1 MEMASENSIKVL
13 HLSYSDFSG
22 GAAKAAYRI
31 HKALRSIGIDSS
43 LGVNLK
49 LSDDWTVFLPTGF
62 KHRIL
67 ARIKSAIATQI
78 RHFFSTQNKAL
89 HSVAIFNSSWPE
101 YINQSDYSVVHLH
114 WIGHEMLSIRDIQKI
129 KKPIIWTFH
138 DMWPY
143 CGAEHYTT
151 DLRWSFAYKKETRS
165 VTERGLDVN
174 RWTWSRK
181 KKYWTNKISVVTPSN
196 WLASDVKKSSLM
208 FDWPVS
214 VIPYPIDMDSWE
226 PVDKNLARDLFKLPK
241 STPLVLFG
249 AMGGS
254 RDSRKGFD
262 LLVNSLNHLHKNGH
276 CLDLQLVIFGES
288 SPQNP
293 INLSF
298 PVNYV
303 GPLNDEFSLRV
314 LYSAADVMLVP
325 SRQDNLPLTAIE
337 SLACGTPVIA
347 YSIGGMADLIQHE
360 INGYLAK
367 PYDFIDYSN
376 GIKWALTQRANEKVR
391 VNIREVAIK
400 KFNPKKIAIQYKN
413 LYEKVLS
420 G

>member
-1 MEMASENSIKVL
+1 
-13 HLSYSDFSG
+13 
-22 GAAKAAYRI
+22 
-31 HKALRSIGIDSS
+31 
-43 LGVNLK
+43 
-49 LSDDWTVFLPTGF
+49 
-62 KHRIL
+62 
-67 ARIKSAIATQI
+67 
-78 RHFFSTQNKAL
+78 
-89 HSVAIFNSSWPE
+89 
-101 YINQSDYSVVHLH
+101 
-114 WIGHEMLSIRDIQKI
+114 
-129 KKPIIWTFH
+129 
-138 DMWPY
+138 
-143 CGAEHYTT
+143 
-151 DLRWSFAYKKETRS
+151 
-165 VTERGLDVN
+165 
-174 RWTWSRK
+174 
-181 KKYWTNKISVVTPSN
+181 
-196 WLASDVKKSSLM
+196 
-208 FDWPVS
+208 
-214 VIPYPIDMDSWE
+214 
-226 PVDKNLARDLFKLPK
+226 
-241 STPLVLFG
+241 
-249 AMGGS
+249 MGGS

-303 GPLNDEFSLRV
+303 GPLNDELSLRV